1 MGPGSRHQPHVAA
14 VEPCMHAVAVEFDFM
29 QPLIA
34 FRRGVDQ
41 LGQLRRDRLRQSGR
55 ARETRHRPRH
65 AGSGNRLL
73 SRRMRLLEVVDL
85 ADVLGGMGEFESD
98 APAMCCPLCI
108 RALTL
113 GPPHAVVVLAKGMS
127 ILLNVV
133 RTHEGGTNEVIGY
146 CFYEE
151 IQVVWMPE
159 WPGIEGMRAAIK
171 D

>member
-1 MGPGSRHQPHVAA
+1 M
-14 VEPCMHAVAVEFDFM
+14 
-29 QPLIA
+29 
-34 FRRGVDQ
+34 
-41 LGQLRRDRLRQSGR
+41 
-55 ARETRHRPRH
+55 
-65 AGSGNRLL
+65 
-73 SRRMRLLEVVDL
+73 
-85 ADVLGGMGEFESD
+85 
-98 APAMCCPLCI
+98 CI